1 MLCRYGVFVGIF
13 VFAGIFFHIFF
24 FDQEKITAKTKIPT
38 KKISAKIYKFRVTFS
53 FRVRVRVRIGV
64 KSSYS

>member
-1 MLCRYGVFVGIF
+1 MDFSSVFLF
-13 VFAGIFFHIFF
+13 LPVFFFHIFF

-38 KKISAKIYKFRVTFS
+38 KKISAKMYKFRVTFS